1 MFVFFIAIPR
11 QTKISLFNQRVCH
24 QEAETCRDSLLQG
37 NVFKKFTTLVVNLK
51 SLTKC
56 FYFQV
61 LESITILEQRRLQ
74 GHLDMTVSFVFSVI
88 SDTVYSQCCL
98 NGHLSKTESWLKWTS
113 KVGPCLSLLV
123 YISRLSILYDIS
135 LRRIHIPGHKSFWR
149 CSSN

>member
-1 MFVFFIAIPR
+1 MPLEKIISRVVLSMIVFFIAIPR

-74 GHLDMTVSFVFSVI
+74 GHLDMTVSLYLVWSLILFTVNAVLM
-88 SDTVYSQCCL
+88 DT
-98 NGHLSKTESWLKWTS
+98 
-113 KVGPCLSLLV
+113 
-123 YISRLSILYDIS
+123 S
-135 LRRIHIPGHKSFWR
+135 LRRKAG
-149 CSSN
+149 